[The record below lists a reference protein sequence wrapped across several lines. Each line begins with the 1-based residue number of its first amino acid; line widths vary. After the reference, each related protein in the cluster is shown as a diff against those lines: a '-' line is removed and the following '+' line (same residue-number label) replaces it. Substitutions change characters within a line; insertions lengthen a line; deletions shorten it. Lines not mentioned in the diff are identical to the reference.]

1 MLDKEKNKQM
11 SLFVK
16 LAVTTG
22 MRRGELLALQWD
34 DVNFKD
40 CTIRVR
46 RSASYTKISGYK
58 LKEPKTDNS
67 HRIIAVVPNIMKE
80 LKKHK
85 HVKNTERIASEELW
99 QGGKFF
105 FVFSSEFGKPL
116 YPSVPSRW
124 FQRFLDRTGFKKVRF
139 HDLRHTHA
147 TYLLNKEAGIK
158 DISKRLG
165 HASISTTIDTYG
177 HYDKEKDKKL
187 ADMFK
192 DIL

>member
-1 MLDKEKNKQM
+1 
-11 SLFVK
+11 
-16 LAVTTG
+16 
-22 MRRGELLALQWD
+22 
-34 DVNFKD
+34 
-40 CTIRVR
+40 
-46 RSASYTKISGYK
+46 
-58 LKEPKTDNS
+58 
-67 HRIIAVVPNIMKE
+67 MKE

-85 HVKNTERIASEELW
+85 HIKNTERIASEELW